1 MAADLH
7 IHVLNEKITESMLH
21 TFNAPMLVGPGVDNT
36 AWNLAYETIG
46 DSEQIWVG
54 EVSWLKAMVFQDT
67 EEFIPGPIMKIA
79 EIIPSYPPVLVNDVL
94 LRMVKEA
101 FETPN
106 QTTYSTANPEEVL
119 DFLTAHIGHLVFT
132 VSW

>member
-7 IHVLNEKITESMLH
+7 IHVVNEKITEPMLR
-21 TFNAPMLVGPGVDNT
+21 TFNAPILIGPGVDNT
-36 AWNLAYETIG
+36 ARNLAYETIG

-54 EVSWLKAMVFQDT
+54 EVSWLKAMVYQDT
-67 EEFIPGPIMKIA
+67 EEFIPGPVMKIA

-94 LRMVKEA
+94 VKMVEEA
-101 FETPN
+101 LQTPN

-119 DFLTAHIGHLVFT
+119 DFLKAHIGQLVFT